1 MSGQGIDQSVYRE
14 GLRWGKK
21 ILIIEDEALSAMLL
35 ARTLSDIGYSID
47 KVVATGEAAIENA
60 KLGNPDIIAMDI
72 RLAGK
77 LDGIEAAST
86 ITSELS
92 IPIVF
97 MPGYDDRLTR
107 DRAMSL
113 KPLGYMIKPL
123 DLKKI

>member
-1 MSGQGIDQSVYRE
+1 MEKI
-14 GLRWGKK
+14 KK
-21 ILIIEDEALSAMLL
+21 ILIVEDEAISAMLL
-35 ARTLSDIGYSID
+35 ARTLSDIGYSVD
-47 KVVATGEAAIENA
+47 KVVATGEAAIESA
-60 KLGNPDIIAMDI
+60 KLGHPDIIAMDI

-97 MPGYDDRLTR
+97 MTGYDDRLTR

-123 DLKKI
+123 DLEKFKDLLARF